1 MTNRNE
7 LLNAFAAIMTLAG
20 KIDAN
25 QQKVN
30 MLHYMHGRADEAHHW
45 QAFVDNQRVRIAGM
59 RKAFAE
65 MTSSM
70 TSEQVSAIK
79 LEVFNTEMEKVGA

>member
-1 MTNRNE
+1 MTDRTE

-30 MLHYMHGRADEAHHW
+30 MLHYMHGRADDAFHW
-45 QAFVDNQRVRIAGM
+45 QGFVDNQRVRIAAM
-59 RKAFAE
+59 RKDFAA
-65 MTSSM
+65 MTADLSA
-70 TSEQVSAIK
+70 EQVNAIK
-79 LEVFNTEMEKVGA
+79 MEVFNEAMERAAA

>member
-7 LLNAFAAIMTLAG
+7 LLNAFAAIMTLAS

-30 MLHYMHGRADEAHHW
+30 MLHYMHGRADDAHHW

-65 MTSSM
+65 MTASM

>member
-65 MTSSM
+65 MTASM
-70 TSEQVSAIK
+70 TAEQVSAIK